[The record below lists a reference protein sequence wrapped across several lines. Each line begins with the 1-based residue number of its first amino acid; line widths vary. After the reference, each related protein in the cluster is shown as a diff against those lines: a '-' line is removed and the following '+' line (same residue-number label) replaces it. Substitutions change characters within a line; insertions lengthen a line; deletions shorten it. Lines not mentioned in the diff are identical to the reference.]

1 MKSTINFMTIILV
14 LGLMGSPLCAS
25 EVLVYRNESMPWC
38 GTVAGKDAGI
48 TIDILNAVTNNGG
61 PIFKFKYAPWH
72 RAQILVQQNKGTCI
86 IPFTRTA
93 TREKHHEW
101 IIELVPNQVRL
112 TTARN
117 PIIKVSIPPLLTI
130 DNAKP
135 LTIGII
141 RGSALIPYMKA
152 SGFVKLYEVGTAEL
166 LAKMLKAGH
175 IHAMAESKG
184 VDNYAWNQ
192 IGQKDDELIVGPN
205 VGEIKYIYLAA
216 ALNFPPE
223 ITEDI
228 RNAMSKVRE
237 SGALEAILNKWMR

>member
-1 MKSTINFMTIILV
+1 MKQILSIITTILV
-14 LGLMGSPLCAS
+14 SSLMVSSLFAS

-38 GTVAGKDAGI
+38 GTVGGKDAGI
-48 TIDILNAVTNNGG
+48 TIDILNAVTSNGG
-61 PIFKFKYAPWH
+61 PKFKFKSVLWH
-72 RAQILVQQNKGTCI
+72 RAQTFVQQNKGTCI

-93 TREKHHEW
+93 TREKNHTW
-101 IIELVPNQVRL
+101 IIKLVPNQVRL

-117 PIIKVSIPPLLTI
+117 PIIKVSIPPRLTL

-135 LTIGII
+135 LAIGII
-141 RGSALIPYMKA
+141 RGSALIPHMKA
-152 SGFVKLYEVGTAEL
+152 SGFVKLYEVGTAER

-175 IHAMAESKG
+175 IQAMAESKG

-192 IGQKDDELIVGPN
+192 IGEKDDELIVGPN

-223 ITEDI
+223 ITENI

-237 SGALEAILNKWMR
+237 SGALEAILNKWLR